1 MINSRTLLLISLALG
16 GCASHPDAATTPLI
30 IDDYVQAAYDTYDSS
45 MQKSRPPV
53 MFDSGRP
60 ATNCKQY
67 FDEKESSAVSEGT
80 SNFLAAQDY
89 VICDTIRAIRESAR
103 SELPADATDDIAATL
118 LNRLDLL
125 SFRSSLFQRTEEN
138 QRTLSTVVPG
148 QIITTPYSVQPT
160 IEDWLYAVE
169 VAALVD
175 ADDNGE
181 QDWVVWVTDKSGSG
195 SYDTMRAY
203 LAYNVGQ
210 EGLIELTEL

>member
-1 MINSRTLLLISLALG
+1 MMNPRTLFLLSLALG

-30 IDDYVQAAYDTYDSS
+30 VHDHVQAAYDNYQSN

-53 MFDSGRP
+53 TFDSGRS

-103 SELPADATDDIAATL
+103 SELPADATDDISADL
-118 LNRLDLL
+118 LNRLDLQ
-125 SFRSSLFQRTEEN
+125 SFRSSFFQRTDEN
-138 QRTLSTVVPG
+138 QRTLNTVVPG
-148 QIITTPYSVQPT
+148 QITTTPYSVQPT
-160 IEDWLYAVE
+160 IEDWLYKVH
-169 VAALVD
+169 VVALVD
-175 ADDNGE
+175 ADNNGE

-195 SYDTMRAY
+195 SYDTLRAY
-203 LAYNVGQ
+203 LAYNVDQ